1 MNIRKQFESYLR
13 KHNYTNFDLK
23 AVLFDMDGIL
33 YDSMPAHAKSWQ
45 MTMEEFGYK
54 STEPIE
60 FYFHEGRVGKST
72 INIIT
77 EREFKRS
84 ATREEKDKIYARK
97 TELFQQINDNAIIKG
112 SKEVLKFVK
121 DNEMKTVLVTGSGQP
136 SLLDRIDSHFPDTFS
151 PETMVTAFDVV
162 NGKPDP
168 EPYLMGLEKGGKLT
182 PNQALVIENAPLGI
196 ESAAAAGIF
205 TIAVNTG
212 LLSDEL
218 LMDAGASLLFHS
230 MTELLDNLPEIIHL
244 TDTIRI

>member
-1 MNIRKQFESYLR
+1 
-13 KHNYTNFDLK
+13 
-23 AVLFDMDGIL
+23 
-33 YDSMPAHAKSWQ
+33 
-45 MTMEEFGYK
+45 
-54 STEPIE
+54 
-60 FYFHEGRVGKST
+60 
-72 INIIT
+72 
-77 EREFKRS
+77 
-84 ATREEKDKIYARK
+84 
-97 TELFQQINDNAIIKG
+97 
-112 SKEVLKFVK
+112 
-121 DNEMKTVLVTGSGQP
+121 MKTVLVTGSGQP